1 MQNFNQNPYFDD
13 FNEDKNFHKILFK
26 PGVSVQARELTQSQ
40 SIAQDQMR
48 KFGDHIFKHGSVV
61 LPGNSTSD
69 LYTPYVKIQNLTTE
83 QLANIAAFD
92 SAAITSTTGVT
103 AIVRKAVATE
113 GLDPTTLYLA
123 YNSGGTGGEST
134 FADGETLT
142 VAGVSVTAWV
152 EDATG
157 IGSMAF
163 INAGV
168 YYVSGQFVKVHK
180 QAIPISKYT
189 QTPSCHVLLK
199 ITESI
204 VDSDADNT
212 LLDPS
217 QGSYNYAAPG
227 SDRYKITLT
236 LTSIPLGAA
245 IEDNYFE
252 IMRFNNGIL
261 EEHAR
266 YPKYNELEKSLA
278 RRTYDESGDYVVSGL
293 DVSVKEHLKSSL
305 NGGVYS
311 EESGGDRDLFIA
323 EVKPGKAYIRG
334 FENEKLAS
342 SILPIEKG
350 RATDHIKT
358 KANIGFYPKFGQYLY
373 VSGLVNLPV
382 FADRD
387 VITLR
392 NYAGV
397 VVGTARV
404 LTIEL
409 YSGSS
414 TPSLNIHRLYVYDLS
429 ITSKLSDLHTIQT
442 GSDLVATINHK
453 LGLDVSGV
461 DFASSDILS
470 TAVGAFGVTVQYL
483 PASKVILY
491 TRSSST
497 IEPVVGLK
505 ITSGT
510 KEGVVRNAE
519 SGGNLPGNTSII
531 TLPFDASYKART
543 VSGTVDCTYSVQ
555 KQVSMTLV
563 GGSGSAT
570 IVGAE
575 IESFQQADPIAIHS
589 TLGTIPLTSGTCT
602 AAGTSIT
609 LTGLGAYDGLV
620 SIVLT
625 AKKTNQVNKTKTLT
639 MVSES
644 KSAAAVIELAKCDVY
659 KLVSVIDAT
668 STNVTSRFS
677 LDSGQRD
684 FAYLAGNVIL
694 KAGATLPAGPLVVT
708 YQYFQH
714 SGSGDYFSIDSYENS
729 GLGVNYYDQIPE
741 YRSGTD
747 GAVYK
752 LKNSLDFRP
761 KVGVETSLIDL
772 VRIDSRLSTS
782 IQYYVPRYDLI
793 IMDKSG
799 TLQNIRG
806 TPADAPEIPKQPA
819 ESILLATIGIPAY
832 TSYIKNI
839 TIEKAKNVGYT
850 MAEISG
856 IEDRIYNLEQYSLL
870 TQSEKTLINTD
881 VVDPATGLSRFKS
894 GYLVDSF
901 DNPDTIGDSFNPEF
915 SATYVD
921 GMLMP
926 KIERNELSL
935 AVIGATGA
943 AVSAAGYYT
952 LAYTEVVFAQQKLS
966 SRVTNVNPFSVFTWN
981 GAMTLTP
988 SADSW
993 VDTYNLPAVFNTT
1006 NAGKYE
1012 NVEVKRPWD
1021 WQPTPGATVRYAPT
1035 PVPIATAR
1043 CPEMTRDSAKPPIG
1057 PVRQT
1062 RPIPNDSAGIG
1073 EVPTNLYPVS
1083 DSISCFLPGTLVDTF
1098 DRGIIPIADVK
1109 LGDRVWNHNHTDI
1122 NTVRFIEVVNNTFDL
1137 YSPDTSLAPFV
1148 TVNHP
1153 LYIAGQLCSVIEN
1166 SNYENWLGP
1175 MRRLIPAAI
1184 VHAPVCRVYNLW
1196 VTGDNTYRVNG
1207 YGTTSIMGD
1216 GAWLSSAFERGLLTQ
1231 CEVLD
1236 IAGICSLNNNR
1247 QHGAIIVNRVLRNVV
1262 SSLINKFL
1270 SDSLKNDG
1278 FRRNVLLGLFSAV
1291 GKICRKF

>member
-1 MQNFNQNPYFDD
+1 M
-13 FNEDKNFHKILFK
+13 
-26 PGVSVQARELTQSQ
+26 
-40 SIAQDQMR
+40 
-48 KFGDHIFKHGSVV
+48 
-61 LPGNSTSD
+61 
-69 LYTPYVKIQNLTTE
+69 
-83 QLANIAAFD
+83 
-92 SAAITSTTGVT
+92 
-103 AIVRKAVATE
+103 
-113 GLDPTTLYLA
+113 
-123 YNSGGTGGEST
+123 
-134 FADGETLT
+134 
-142 VAGVSVTAWV
+142 
-152 EDATG
+152 
-157 IGSMAF
+157 
-163 INAGV
+163 
-168 YYVSGQFVKVHK
+168 
-180 QAIPISKYT
+180 
-189 QTPSCHVLLK
+189 
-199 ITESI
+199 
-204 VDSDADNT
+204 
-212 LLDPS
+212 
-217 QGSYNYAAPG
+217 
-227 SDRYKITLT
+227 
-236 LTSIPLGAA
+236 
-245 IEDNYFE
+245 
-252 IMRFNNGIL
+252 
-261 EEHAR
+261 
-266 YPKYNELEKSLA
+266 
-278 RRTYDESGDYVVSGL
+278 
-293 DVSVKEHLKSSL
+293 
-305 NGGVYS
+305 
-311 EESGGDRDLFIA
+311 
-323 EVKPGKAYIRG
+323 
-334 FENEKLAS
+334 
-342 SILPIEKG
+342 
-350 RATDHIKT
+350 
-358 KANIGFYPKFGQYLY
+358 
-373 VSGLVNLPV
+373 
-382 FADRD
+382 
-387 VITLR
+387 
-392 NYAGV
+392 
-397 VVGTARV
+397 
-404 LTIEL
+404 
-409 YSGSS
+409 
-414 TPSLNIHRLYVYDLS
+414 
-429 ITSKLSDLHTIQT
+429 
-442 GSDLVATINHK
+442 
-453 LGLDVSGV
+453 
-461 DFASSDILS
+461 
-470 TAVGAFGVTVQYL
+470 
-483 PASKVILY
+483 
-491 TRSSST
+491 
-497 IEPVVGLK
+497 
-505 ITSGT
+505 
-510 KEGVVRNAE
+510 
-519 SGGNLPGNTSII
+519 
-531 TLPFDASYKART
+531 
-543 VSGTVDCTYSVQ
+543 
-555 KQVSMTLV
+555 
-563 GGSGSAT
+563 
-570 IVGAE
+570 
-575 IESFQQADPIAIHS
+575 
-589 TLGTIPLTSGTCT
+589 
-602 AAGTSIT
+602 
-609 LTGLGAYDGLV
+609 
-620 SIVLT
+620 
-625 AKKTNQVNKTKTLT
+625 
-639 MVSES
+639 
-644 KSAAAVIELAKCDVY
+644 
-659 KLVSVIDAT
+659 
-668 STNVTSRFS
+668 
-677 LDSGQRD
+677 
-684 FAYLAGNVIL
+684 
-694 KAGATLPAGPLVVT
+694 
-708 YQYFQH
+708 
-714 SGSGDYFSIDSYENS
+714 
-729 GLGVNYYDQIPE
+729 
-741 YRSGTD
+741 
-747 GAVYK
+747 
-752 LKNSLDFRP
+752 
-761 KVGVETSLIDL
+761 

-1109 LGDRVWNHNHTDI
+1109 IGDRVWNHNHTDI

-1175 MRRLIPAAI
+1175 MGRLIPVAI

-1216 GAWLSSAFERGLLTQ
+1216 GDWLSSAFERGLLTQ

-1236 IAGICSLNNNR
+1236 IAGVCSLNNNR